1 MGFYLGASFILILFS
16 SVLIFS
22 YYSVAV
28 KNTMTKAILM
38 EKKKTFNWGLVYGF
52 QGLVLYHHGRK
63 RQVGMILQQ

>member
-16 SVLIFS
+16 SVLVFS

-38 EKKKTFNWGLVYGF
+38 EKKTFNWGLVYGF

-63 RQVGMILQQ
+63 RQDGVILQQ

>member
-16 SVLIFS
+16 SVLVFS

-38 EKKKTFNWGLVYGF
+38 EKKNLIGGLFMVPKG
-52 QGLVLYHHGRK
+52 
-63 RQVGMILQQ
+63 